1 MVSGPSCWGDA
12 NLRSIANG
20 ALPVKNQW
28 ISIGNHQMIFRE
40 ILPELKCQT
49 SSRSVGD
56 LMLHGLT
63 SPFSSFSLGQIC
75 QLLSHLSSAIRKKGS
90 KKVAFVSGLELVY
103 HVIVQRF
110 RVLSGFNHAV
120 DSWTKCLVFGAGL
133 ASLDLFVR
141 FTTFHPSLCLWWRGS
156 WGSQSYL
163 ALRSYVSQSGNLK
176 KGAVWRMGSF
186 ADSGSHPF
194 KRKHIKKITEEISCS
209 LQHAEEIR
217 RQNVRGMLQR
227 WGFTACGKHGKTR
240 FFSRVWSRHWFVS
253 KIFDKHGWHV
263 PQGIPITNR
272 SNSV

>member
-120 DSWTKCLVFGAGL
+120 DSWTKCLVFGASL

-194 KRKHIKKITEEISCS
+194 KRKHIKKNHRRNQLQSTTRRRNSETECKRHVATLGIHSMW
-209 LQHAEEIR
+209 QTW
-217 RQNVRGMLQR
+217 QNTFFFPECGAATGSFQRFSTNMVGMFPKESQ
-227 WGFTACGKHGKTR
+227 
-240 FFSRVWSRHWFVS
+240 
-253 KIFDKHGWHV
+253 
-263 PQGIPITNR
+263 
-272 SNSV
+272 